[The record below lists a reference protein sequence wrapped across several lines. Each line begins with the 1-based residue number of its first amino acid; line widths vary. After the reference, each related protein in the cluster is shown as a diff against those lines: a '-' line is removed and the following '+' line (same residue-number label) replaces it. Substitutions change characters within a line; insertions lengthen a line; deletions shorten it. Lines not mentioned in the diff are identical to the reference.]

1 MLHYTIR
8 VSGKVQGVFYRASTK
23 KAAERLGVKG
33 WVRNK
38 EDGSVLIEA
47 EGSEG
52 QMKDF
57 IGWCRQGP
65 PFAQVEK
72 VDIEEKPV
80 TGYQD
85 FSIQR

>member
-1 MLHYTIR
+1 MIHYKIK
-8 VSGKVQGVFYRASTK
+8 VSGKVQGVFYRASAK
-23 KAAERLGVKG
+23 EAAERLGVKG
-33 WVRNK
+33 WVRNE

-47 EGSEG
+47 EGTEG
-52 QMKDF
+52 QIKDF

-80 TGYQD
+80 SGYQN
-85 FSIQR
+85 FFIQR